1 MDIYTG
7 PVGSA
12 NLAQQI
18 HDYSP
23 GINPNGLFWVISVP
37 TDVVE
42 VDPGAGTA
50 SVHMANVPVMDAHD
64 LANALTGGKGLAS
77 PPIPPIAPVQA
88 TVSFDI
94 EWGGVIERAIITNEN
109 EDFTG
114 EYVRTGATIEWSSSE
129 AGFAFTSEP
138 ANPARNI
145 YSVVGHE
152 RNGVFF
158 HDRH

>member
-12 NLAQQI
+12 NLTQQI

-23 GINPNGLFWVISVP
+23 GISPNGLFWVISVP

-42 VDPGAGTA
+42 VDPGAGKA
-50 SVHMANVPVMDAHD
+50 SLHMNNLPVMDAHD
-64 LANALTGGKGLAS
+64 IANALTGGHGLAS
-77 PPIPPIAPVQA
+77 PSIPPIAPVAA

-94 EWGGVIERAIITNEN
+94 EWSGVIERAIITNDD

-114 EYVRTGATIEWSSSE
+114 EFVRTGATIEWSSSE
-129 AGFAFTSEP
+129 SGFQFTSEP
-138 ANPARNI
+138 ANPTRNI

-158 HDRH
+158 HGRH